1 MSDLGAPGGTRPIP
15 NASECHARARVT
27 RDPAAPLHVS
37 SRTRPRRAKAGAR
50 AFPETT
56 TDIALPRP
64 PHFLRPRH
72 ERRDERPREPLV
84 TTGRRFRERYVAHV
98 LNDALPAT
106 KSRSTAR
113 HLPRTA
119 RASLRSSRS
128 PPLPSHENSTRAAP
142 SGEALAPQWLGGF
155 TSAVG
160 GSDAKA
166 AAQAVRR
173 VPPLVRRRGRGPRGR
188 SIDADLEPVSK
199 ISSRCLS
206 PLDRSSTFSRASF
219 SALSTPA
226 SSFPPPKTFSARR
239 FRFCP
244 LTRTAFVT
252 KTKRRWPPTPR
263 SRGTRRVGGTRTAPA
278 VGTSRREES
287 RDGAKTSATSPARI
301 IA

>member
-64 PHFLRPRH
+64 PLFLRPRH

-128 PPLPSHENSTRAAP
+128 PPLPSHEIPLALHPQAKLSRPSGSGGSPAP
-142 SGEALAPQWLGGF
+142 SAARTRKPRLKRYVASLPS
-155 TSAVG
+155 SAVA
-160 GSDAKA
+160 DAVPA
-166 AAQAVRR
+166 DARSTQISPR
-173 VPPLVRRRGRGPRGR
+173 VENLCR
-188 SIDADLEPVSK
+188 
-199 ISSRCLS
+199 LS

-244 LTRTAFVT
+244 LTRTASV
-252 KTKRRWPPTPR
+252 TKRRWPPTPR

-278 VGTSRREES
+278 VGTNRREES
-287 RDGAKTSATSPARI
+287 RDGAKTSATSRARI